1 MKKILTLFIVMITV
15 VLLTGCSGENNKDLN
30 KNINASLGDLTFEL
44 PGEFEKTEEN
54 STNDRIVYDYQS
66 DDNKNL
72 CTLSIS
78 KSDYVSSDLN
88 ETIKTGYYGNE
99 FDNISTKNINNNDWT
114 FGSAVEDEKFSFHL
128 YAINYNNKL
137 YEVQYEDMGSGDLCA
152 EYLDVIE
159 ENLHFEK

>member
-44 PGEFEKTEEN
+44 PGEFEKSEEN
-54 STNDRIVYDYQS
+54 STSDMIFYDYQS

-72 CTLSIS
+72 CMLSIS
-78 KSDYVSSDLN
+78 KSDYVSLDLN
-88 ETIKTGYYGNE
+88 ETIKMGFFGNE
-99 FDNISTKNINNNDWT
+99 EIDIVDKNINNNNWT
-114 FGSAVEDEKFSFHL
+114 VGIATEDGISH

-137 YEVQYEDMGSGDLCA
+137 YEINYEDMGSGDLCA

-159 ENLHFEK
+159 ENLHFKK